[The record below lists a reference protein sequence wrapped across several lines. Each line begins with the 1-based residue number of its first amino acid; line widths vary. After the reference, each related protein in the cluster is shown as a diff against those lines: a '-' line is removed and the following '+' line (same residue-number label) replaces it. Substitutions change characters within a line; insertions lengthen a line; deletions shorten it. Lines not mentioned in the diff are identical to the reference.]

1 MYTNLGRNVEK
12 FTGIVGRTEG
22 REEGRKKGRKESHV
36 PPIPI
41 PSLPELKMI
50 MSGKDLGTIK

>member
-22 REEGRKKGRKESHV
+22 RKEGRKEGRSVMFH
-36 PPIPI
+36 PYLYHHY
-41 PSLPELKMI
+41 PS
-50 MSGKDLGTIK
+50 